1 MYSEEMYELG
11 SKGSSIRRV
20 AGEAQKR
27 KAEIGEENVFDFS
40 LGNPSIPAP
49 EIVKKTLIELIE
61 NEHETIHGYTANKG
75 DAEVRKAIADY
86 INKTENTNLTA
97 ENIYMTVGA
106 CASLS
111 IAIKAIAQEGDEI
124 ITFAP
129 FFPEYRVF
137 VEGCKAKLVVVKPN
151 MKDFQIDFDEF
162 EKSINEKTKAVMINS
177 PNNPSGVVYTEETI
191 KKLSDLLNKK
201 SKEYGHVIYLIA
213 DEPYKEI
220 VYDDLKVPCCLN
232 YYDNTFVCYSYS
244 KSLSLPGERIGYIAV
259 SNKMEE
265 SEKTYLACCG
275 AGRALGYVCAPALFQ
290 KLVAK
295 LQGITVDV
303 DIYKKNRDL
312 IFNGLTEIG
321 YECVKPDGA
330 FYLFLK
336 TLEEDAEK
344 FSEKAAKHEIFV
356 VPADPFGC
364 PGYVR
369 VSYCVK
375 PETIEKSLPEFKKLY
390 DEYNK

>member
-61 NEHETIHGYTANKG
+61 NEHDTIHGYTANKG

-86 INKTENTNLTA
+86 INKTNNTTLTA

-111 IAIKAIAQEGDEI
+111 IAIKAIALEGDEI

>member
-61 NEHETIHGYTANKG
+61 NEHDTIHGYTANKG

-86 INKTENTNLTA
+86 INKTNNTTLTA

-111 IAIKAIAQEGDEI
+111 IVIKAIALEGDEI

-295 LQGITVDV
+295 LQGVTVDV

>member
-20 AGEAQKR
+20 ALDAQKR

-49 EIVKKTLIELIE
+49 EIVKKTLIEIIE
-61 NEHETIHGYTANKG
+61 NEHNTIHGYTANKG
-75 DAEVRKAIADY
+75 DANVRASIAEY
-86 INKTENTNLTA
+86 INKTNNTNLTA

-111 IAIKAIAQEGDEI
+111 IVIKAIANKGDEI
-124 ITFAP
+124 IVFAP

-137 VEGCKAKLVVVKPN
+137 VEECKAKLVVVKPN

-162 EKSINEKTKAVMINS
+162 EKAINNKTKAVIINS
-177 PNNPSGVVYTEETI
+177 PNNPSGVVYTEDTI
-191 KKLSDLLNKK
+191 KKLADVLNKK
-201 SKEYGHVIYLIA
+201 SKEYGHAIYLIS
-213 DEPYKEI
+213 DEPYREI

-232 YYDNTFVCYSYS
+232 YYDNTFICYSYS

-265 SEKTYLACCG
+265 SQKTYLACCG

-290 KLVAK
+290 KLVQK
-295 LQGITVDV
+295 LQGVTVDI

-312 IFNGLTEIG
+312 IYDGLTKIG
-321 YECVKPDGA
+321 YECIKPDGA
-330 FYLFLK
+330 FYLFVK
-336 TLEEDAEK
+336 TLEEDSES
-344 FSEKAAKHEIFV
+344 FSKKAAEHEIFV

-369 VSYCVK
+369 ISYCVNI
-375 PETIEKSLPEFKKLY
+375 ETIIKSLPKFEELY
-390 DEYNK
+390 NQYS

>member
-1 MYSEEMYELG
+1 M
-11 SKGSSIRRV
+11 
-20 AGEAQKR
+20 AR
-27 KAEIGEENVFDFS
+27 KVGAENVFDFS

-61 NEHETIHGYTANKG
+61 NEHDTIHGYTANKG

-86 INKTENTNLTA
+86 INETNNTTLTA

-111 IAIKAIAQEGDEI
+111 IAIKAIALEGDEI

-295 LQGITVDV
+295 LQGVTVDV

-312 IFNGLTEIG
+312 ILNGLTEIG

>member
-1 MYSEEMYELG
+1 MFCEEMYGLG

-20 AGEAQKR
+20 AGEAAKR
-27 KAEIGEENVFDFS
+27 KVAIGEENVFDFS

-49 EIVKKTLIELIE
+49 EIVKKTLIDLIE

-75 DAEVRKAIADY
+75 DAEVRKSISDY
-86 INKTENTNLTA
+86 INKTNNTTLSA
-97 ENIYMTVGA
+97 DNIYMTVGA

-111 IAIKAIAQEGDEI
+111 IAIKAVAVEGDEV

-137 VEGCKAKLVVVKPN
+137 VESCKAKLVVVMPN
-151 MKDFQIDFDEF
+151 MKNFQIDFHAF
-162 EKSINEKTKAVMINS
+162 EKAINEKTKAVMINS

-191 KKLSDLLNKK
+191 KKLADLLNKK
-201 SKEYGHVIYLIA
+201 SKEYGHAIYLIA

-220 VYDDLKVPCCLN
+220 VYDGLKVPCCLN
-232 YYDNTFVCYSYS
+232 YYDNTFLCYSYS
-244 KSLSLPGERIGYIAV
+244 KSLSLPGERIGYVAV
-259 SNKMEE
+259 SDKMEE
-265 SEKTYLACCG
+265 SEKVYLACCG

-290 KLVAK
+290 KLVGK
-295 LQGITVDV
+295 LQGVTVDV

-312 IFNGLTEIG
+312 IYNGLKDIG

-330 FYLFLK
+330 FYLFVK

-375 PETIEKSLPEFKKLY
+375 PETIKNSLPEFKKLY
-390 DEYNK
+390 EEYNK

>member
-1 MYSEEMYELG
+1 MFSEEMYELG

-20 AGEAQKR
+20 AGEAQQR

-49 EIVKKTLIELIE
+49 KILKETLIELIE

-75 DAEVRKAIADY
+75 DLETRKAIADY
-86 INKTENTNLTA
+86 INETNNTTLTA

-111 IAIKAIAQEGDEI
+111 IAIKAIALEGDEI

-162 EKSINEKTKAVMINS
+162 EKAINEKTKAVMINS

-191 KKLSDLLNKK
+191 KKLSDLLKRK
-201 SKEYGHVIYLIA
+201 SEEYGHVIYLIA

-232 YYDNTFVCYSYS
+232 YYDNTFLCYSYS
-244 KSLSLPGERIGYIAV
+244 KSLSLPGERIGYIVV

-295 LQGITVDV
+295 LQGVTVDV

-312 IFNGLTEIG
+312 IYDGLTKIG

-336 TLEEDAEK
+336 TLEEDAES
-344 FSEKAAKHEIFV
+344 FSKKAAKHEIFV

-375 PETIEKSLPEFKKLY
+375 PETIIKSMDSFKALY
-390 DEYNK
+390 NEYTK

>member
-86 INKTENTNLTA
+86 INETNNTTLTA

-111 IAIKAIAQEGDEI
+111 IAIKAIALEGDEI

-275 AGRALGYVCAPALFQ
+275 AGRALGYVCAPSLFQ

-295 LQGITVDV
+295 LQGVTVDV

-312 IFNGLTEIG
+312 ILNGLTEIG

-344 FSEKAAKHEIFV
+344 FSEKAAKHDIFV

>member
-61 NEHETIHGYTANKG
+61 NEHDTIHGYTANKG

-86 INKTENTNLTA
+86 INKTNNTTLTA

-111 IAIKAIAQEGDEI
+111 IAIKAIALEGDEI

-295 LQGITVDV
+295 LQGVTVDV

>member
-1 MYSEEMYELG
+1 MFSQEMYGLG
-11 SKGSSIRRV
+11 STGSSIRRV
-20 AGEAQKR
+20 AGEAAKR

-75 DAEVRKAIADY
+75 DAEVRKSIADY
-86 INKTENTNLTA
+86 INKTNNTTLTA

-111 IAIKAIAQEGDEI
+111 IAIKAVAVEGDEI

-137 VEGCKAKLVVVKPN
+137 VEGCKAKLVVVMPN
-151 MKDFQIDFDEF
+151 MDNFQIDFNAF
-162 EKSINEKTKAVMINS
+162 EKAINEKTKAVMINS

-191 KKLSDLLNKK
+191 KKLADLLNRK
-201 SKEYGHVIYLIA
+201 SKEYGHAIYLIA

-220 VYDDLKVPCCLN
+220 VYDGEVPCCLN
-232 YYDNTFVCYSYS
+232 YYDNTFICYSYS

-259 SNKMEE
+259 SDKMEE
-265 SEKTYLACCG
+265 SEKVYLACCG

-295 LQGITVDV
+295 LQGVTVDV
-303 DIYKKNRDL
+303 NIYKKNRDL
-312 IFNGLTEIG
+312 ILSGLTKIG

-330 FYLFLK
+330 FYLFVK
-336 TLEEDAEK
+336 TLEEDAEE
-344 FSEKAAKHEIFV
+344 FSKTAAKLNLFV

-375 PETIEKSLPEFKKLY
+375 PETIINSLPRFEELY
-390 DEYNK
+390 NQYK

>member
-86 INKTENTNLTA
+86 INKINNTTLTS

-111 IAIKAIAQEGDEI
+111 IAIKAIALEGDEI

-275 AGRALGYVCAPALFQ
+275 AGRALGYVCAPSLFQ

-295 LQGITVDV
+295 LQGVTVDV

-312 IFNGLTEIG
+312 ILNGLTEIG

-344 FSEKAAKHEIFV
+344 FSEKAAKHDIFV

>member
-61 NEHETIHGYTANKG
+61 NEHDTIHGYTANKG

-86 INKTENTNLTA
+86 INETNNTTLTA

-111 IAIKAIAQEGDEI
+111 IAIKAIALEGDEI

-295 LQGITVDV
+295 LQGVTVDV

-344 FSEKAAKHEIFV
+344 FSEKAAKHDIFV

>member
-61 NEHETIHGYTANKG
+61 NEHDTIHGYTANKG

-86 INKTENTNLTA
+86 INETNNTTLTA

-111 IAIKAIAQEGDEI
+111 IAIKAIALEGDEI

-295 LQGITVDV
+295 LQGVTVDV